1 MSDLARIIANATV
14 KATLNRRPLNPINKD
29 NELNKLNRE
38 DFINENSNFIKDL
51 FLNRILFLGEE
62 SYNLKGDLFLP
73 LYKLNGALNSNTPRS
88 GTLKSFTLT
97 LS

>member
-88 GTLKSFTLT
+88 GTLKSSTLT